1 MQEVGPLQYRYP
13 WKVIPQESRPP
24 GRDLHSTS
32 LPTRLVKT
40 CAHKLVESDSASLPA
55 ALLAG
60 KLRENALPQDK
71 ASAATVTSPTHPQP
85 TLATKQ

>member
-1 MQEVGPLQYRYP
+1 MQEVGPLQYRYR

-32 LPTRLVKT
+32 LQTRLVKT
-40 CAHKLVESDSASLPA
+40 CASKLVENDSASLLA

-60 KLRENALPQDK
+60 KRREDALPQDN
-71 ASAATVTSPTHPQP
+71 ASAATAASPTRPPTHPSY
-85 TLATKQ
+85 